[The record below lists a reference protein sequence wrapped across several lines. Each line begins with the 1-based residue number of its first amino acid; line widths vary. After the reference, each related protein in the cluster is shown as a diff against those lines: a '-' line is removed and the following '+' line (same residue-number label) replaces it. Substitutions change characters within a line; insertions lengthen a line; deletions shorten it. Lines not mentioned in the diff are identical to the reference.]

1 MPTLQLENRSIYY
14 TQRKPEQTPYP
25 PLVLVHG
32 AGGSHLDWSP
42 ELRRLPD
49 THVIALDLPGH
60 GRSADTGFTD
70 TLAYADDVCAV
81 LDALKI
87 ERAIIA
93 GHSMGGAIAQQIG
106 LRMPERAA
114 GLVLV
119 GTGSRL
125 PVEPTLTRRIMTETE
140 QAVDW
145 LIDWSWGAN
154 APQEMKDLGR
164 QRLLDTP
171 PEVLQGDYVACQK
184 FDAREHLEQISAPT
198 LVLGA
203 KDDRM
208 VKLKF
213 SVTLSERIPNATLV
227 VIEGAGHMFPL
238 EKAQEVA
245 DAVTRW
251 LSERTWPGDR

>member
-1 MPTLQLENRSIYY
+1 MPTLSLDSRSIYY
-14 TQRKPEQTPYP
+14 TEKKPERTPYP

-32 AGGSHLDWSP
+32 AGGSHLDWSA

-60 GRSADTGFTD
+60 GHSAGAGLTD
-70 TLAYADDVCAV
+70 TLAYAEDVCRL

-114 GLVLV
+114 GLILV
-119 GTGSRL
+119 GTGSKL
-125 PVEPTLTRRIMTETE
+125 PVEPTLPQRILSETE
-140 QAVDW
+140 QAIDW
-145 LIDWSWGAN
+145 LIDWSWGADV
-154 APQEMKDLGR
+154 PQDIKDLGR
-164 QRLLDTP
+164 QRLRETSP
-171 PEVLQGDYVACQK
+171 QVLQGDYIACQK
-184 FDAREHLEQISAPT
+184 FDVRDQLERIIAPT
-198 LVLGA
+198 LVLA
-203 KDDRM
+203 AADDRM

-213 SVTLSERIPNATLV
+213 GVTLSERIPNATLV

-245 DAVTRW
+245 GAVARW
-251 LSERTWPGDR
+251 LAGQKWSGGR

>member
-1 MPTLQLENRSIYY
+1 MPTLQLDNRSIYY
-14 TQRKPEQTPYP
+14 TQKQPEKTPYP

-60 GRSADTGFTD
+60 GRSAGTGYTD
-70 TLAYADDVCAV
+70 TLAYARDVCAL

-106 LRMPERAA
+106 LHMPVRAA
-114 GLVLV
+114 GLILV
-119 GTGSRL
+119 GTGSKL
-125 PVEPTLTRRIMTETE
+125 PVEPTLAQRIITETE

-145 LIDWSWGAN
+145 LIDWSWGVDV
-154 APQEMKDLGR
+154 PPEIKDLGR
-164 QRLLDTP
+164 QRLRETSP
-171 PEVLQGDYVACQK
+171 RVLQGDYIACQK
-184 FDAREHLEQISAPT
+184 FDVREYLEQIAAPT
-198 LVLGA
+198 LVLA
-203 KDDRM
+203 AADDRM

-213 SVTLSERIPNATLV
+213 GVTLSERIPNATLV

-245 DAVTRW
+245 DAVARW
-251 LSERTWPGDR
+251 LAEQKWSGDR